1 MTGNYCESIN
11 LLTNFRR
18 INFSTNSILYLI
30 KSKFKL
36 LQKCINMRNN
46 GLTKS
51 QIVNDKSLNIFYKE
65 HSIFFKMFDLWTL
78 SNIDECLYYLFKTEL
93 KCKSKNEYEF
103 IFLNQLFLYIYFKIK
118 VKPN

>member
-1 MTGNYCESIN
+1 
-11 LLTNFRR
+11 
-18 INFSTNSILYLI
+18 
-30 KSKFKL
+30 
-36 LQKCINMRNN
+36 MRNN